1 MIVTRK
7 AISRRTILRGMGATV
22 ALPLLDAM
30 IPALTA
36 AQNTP
41 AKAVRRLGVVYHPN
55 GVIYEKWLPKGVGAN
70 FELSPTLAG
79 LQPFKDQLIVV
90 TGLFMDL
97 AEALGDG
104 GGDHSRASGGYL
116 SGVHVKKSDAVVE
129 GGISMDQIAARAFER
144 ETQLSSLQLQMDDN
158 SLVGSC
164 DVGYSCAYSSTISW
178 LTPTLPLMTENNPRV
193 VFERLFGAT
202 DSTDPGVRAARL
214 RQDRS
219 ILDSVRDRVK
229 QLQRQLGAADNT
241 RVNDYLTS
249 LRDVERRIQ
258 KTEEQSA
265 KEVPDVARPAGIPE
279 SFDEHA
285 HLLYDLQLL
294 AYQAD
299 ITRVITFMYGREQS
313 PRPYPQIGV
322 PEPHHSMTHHQNDPV
337 KMEKCVKIQQYHL
350 KLFTDYLEK
359 LRNTPDGDGSLLDHM
374 IILYG
379 GGISNSDRHTHG
391 PLPTLVVGGG
401 GGALKG
407 GRHLVYPE
415 HTPLTNLQLTLLNVL
430 GVPTEKIG
438 DSTGQFKELSEVGVS
453 ALGSADGH
461 RAVLVRRC
469 CAIDCGLNIRER
481 RPARRIAQQLTSLEH
496 PTTQDVQQLLPEQP
510 AHHDGEY
517 EERDQRAEH
526 DARPLVLHGLVSPK
540 TREWFWDS
548 GLRQSERAAALFDGL
563 LVDHHPADRNAIQND
578 PNPPLGLWLCDY
590 AKGAIVLRRAR
601 VGVDD
606 PIGNPHKTRALGPI
620 LQGTR
625 QHPLPSTRLPAARS
639 CPCSTRH
646 G

>member
-1 MIVTRK
+1 MIVTKK

-36 AQNTP
+36 AANTP

-55 GVIYEKWLPKGVGAN
+55 GVIYEKWLPTGVGSN

-79 LQPFKDQLIVV
+79 LQPFKDKTIVV
-90 TGLFMDL
+90 TGLSMPL

-104 GGDHSRASGGYL
+104 GGDHSRACGGYL
-116 SGVHVKKSDAVVE
+116 NGVHVKKSDTVVE
-129 GGISMDQIAARAFER
+129 AGISMDQIAARAFAK

-158 SLVGSC
+158 SIVGSC

-178 LTPTLPLMTENNPRV
+178 LTPTLPLMTENNPRM
-193 VFERLFGAT
+193 VFERLFGAS
-202 DSTDPGVRAARL
+202 DSTDPAVRAERL

-219 ILDSVRDRVK
+219 ILDSVMDRVQ
-229 QLQRQLGAADNT
+229 QLQRQLSKSDNR

-258 KTEEQSA
+258 KTEEQAS

-285 HLLYDLQLL
+285 RLLYDLQLL

-299 ITRVITFMYGREQS
+299 ITRVSTFMYGREQS

-322 PEPHHSMTHHQNDPV
+322 PEPHHPVTHHQNDPV

-350 KLFTDYLEK
+350 QLFTDYLEK
-359 LRNTPDGDGSLLDHM
+359 LKNTTDGNGSLLDNM

-379 GGISNSDRHTHG
+379 AAISNSDRHTHG
-391 PLPTLVVGGG
+391 PLPTLVIGGG

-415 HTPLTNLQLTLLNVL
+415 DTPLTNLQLTLLNL
-430 GVPTEKIG
+430 MGVPTEKIG
-438 DSTGQFKELSEVGVS
+438 DSTGQFKELSEVGV
-453 ALGSADGH
+453 
-461 RAVLVRRC
+461 
-469 CAIDCGLNIRER
+469 
-481 RPARRIAQQLTSLEH
+481 
-496 PTTQDVQQLLPEQP
+496 
-510 AHHDGEY
+510 
-517 EERDQRAEH
+517 
-526 DARPLVLHGLVSPK
+526 
-540 TREWFWDS
+540 
-548 GLRQSERAAALFDGL
+548 
-563 LVDHHPADRNAIQND
+563 
-578 PNPPLGLWLCDY
+578 
-590 AKGAIVLRRAR
+590 
-601 VGVDD
+601 
-606 PIGNPHKTRALGPI
+606 
-620 LQGTR
+620 
-625 QHPLPSTRLPAARS
+625 
-639 CPCSTRH
+639 
-646 G
+646 